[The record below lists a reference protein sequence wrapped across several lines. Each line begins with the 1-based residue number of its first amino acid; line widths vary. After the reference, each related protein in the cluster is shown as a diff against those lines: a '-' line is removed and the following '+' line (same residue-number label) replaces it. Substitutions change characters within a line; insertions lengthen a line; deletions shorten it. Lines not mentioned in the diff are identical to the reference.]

1 MAMSSSLLIFFSLL
15 CFSISSALAAN
26 VTYDHRSLIIDGRRR
41 LIISTSIHYPRSVP
55 EMWPRLV
62 AMAKDGGADAIETYV
77 FWNGHEPSPGNYY
90 FEDRFDL
97 VKFVEIVRDAGM
109 YLLLRIGPFVAA
121 EWNFGGVPVWLHYV
135 PGTVFRTDNK
145 NFKFYMEKF
154 LTLIVD
160 MMKQRRFFASQGG
173 PIILSQVEN
182 EYGDIETVYGE
193 GGKPY
198 AMWAANMAL
207 SKNIGVPWIMCQQYD
222 APGPVINTCN
232 SFYCDQFTPNSL
244 DKPKMWTENW
254 PGWFKTFGSRNPHR
268 PPEDIAFA
276 VARFFQKGGSLQ
288 NYYMYH
294 GGTNFGRTSGG
305 PFITTSYDYDAPID
319 EYGLARLP
327 KWAHLKELHKSIK
340 LCESTMLFG
349 MSTLLHLGHQQEA
362 DVYTDSS
369 GNCVAF
375 LANIDEVN
383 DKLVDFQNRTY
394 HLPAWSVSI
403 LPDCKN
409 EAFNTAKI
417 RSQTSIVD
425 MVPEN
430 LQATMKSPSKF
441 SGDLQWD
448 IFMEKAG
455 IWEEPD
461 FVKEALVDHINT
473 TKDSTDYLWYTTS
486 LHVDEHEDFLYA
498 GSKAR
503 LILES
508 KGHAV
513 HAFINQELQGSA
525 SGNGTVSPFK
535 LETPITLKEGKNEIA
550 LLSMTVGLQNAGPFF
565 EWVGAGLTSVKISG
579 FRNGTVDLTS
589 AAWSYKVGL
598 EGEHKG
604 VYNIDGSSKVKWI
617 SMSEPPRYKPLT
629 WYKTV
634 IDAPKGA
641 EPVGLDMNHMGK
653 GQAWLN
659 GKAIGRYWPRK
670 GPRHGCPASCNYRGK
685 FFPDKCNNGCG
696 EPTQRW
702 YHVPRSWFQP
712 SGNTLVI
719 FEEKGGDPTK
729 IALSRRHVTGV
740 CGLVSENY
748 PSIDLESWDRG
759 VKYEDGTKAS
769 IHLKCP
775 ESTQI
780 SSVRFASFGNPSGI
794 CGSYIQGS
802 CHYPHSASVVEKAC
816 LNKNECVVSLSE
828 AEFFTTELCDGVTK
842 TLAIEA
848 ACD

>member
-1 MAMSSSLLIFFSLL
+1 
-15 CFSISSALAAN
+15 
-26 VTYDHRSLIIDGRRR
+26 
-41 LIISTSIHYPRSVP
+41 
-55 EMWPRLV
+55 
-62 AMAKDGGADAIETYV
+62 
-77 FWNGHEPSPGNYY
+77 
-90 FEDRFDL
+90 
-97 VKFVEIVRDAGM
+97 
-109 YLLLRIGPFVAA
+109 
-121 EWNFGGVPVWLHYV
+121 
-135 PGTVFRTDNK
+135 
-145 NFKFYMEKF
+145 
-154 LTLIVD
+154 
-160 MMKQRRFFASQGG
+160 
-173 PIILSQVEN
+173 
-182 EYGDIETVYGE
+182 
-193 GGKPY
+193 
-198 AMWAANMAL
+198 
-207 SKNIGVPWIMCQQYD
+207 
-222 APGPVINTCN
+222 
-232 SFYCDQFTPNSL
+232 
-244 DKPKMWTENW
+244 
-254 PGWFKTFGSRNPHR
+254 
-268 PPEDIAFA
+268 
-276 VARFFQKGGSLQ
+276 
-288 NYYMYH
+288 MYH

-340 LCESTMLFG
+340 LCESVMLFG

-362 DVYTDSS
+362 NVYTDSS

-383 DKLVDFQNRTY
+383 DKLVDFQNRSY

-417 RSQTSIVD
+417 RSQTSIVE

-448 IFMEKAG
+448 IFSEKTG

-486 LHVDEHEDFLYA
+486 LHVDEQEDFLNT

-525 SGNGTVSPFK
+525 SGNGTVSTFK
-535 LETPITLKEGKNEIA
+535 LETPITLKAGKNEIA

-589 AAWSYKVGL
+589 ATWSYKIGL

-604 VYNIDGSSKVKWI
+604 IYNIDGSSKVKWI
-617 SMSEPPRYKPLT
+617 SMSEHPRYKPLT

-670 GPRHGCPASCNYRGK
+670 GPRLGCPASCNYRGK

-729 IALSRRHVTGV
+729 FTLSRRRVTGV

-748 PSIDLESWDRG
+748 PSIDLESWDRV
-759 VKYEDGTKAS
+759 VKHEDGAKAS

-802 CHYPHSASVVEKAC
+802 CHYAHSASLVEKAC

-828 AEFFTTELCDGVTK
+828 AEFVTTELCDGVIK

-848 ACD
+848 ACG